1 MCLSGLYGE
10 YYPGPILMSGSFVNM
25 SACTICGKKCKNKK
39 GLALHKRL
47 KHSALFPET
56 NNNEKMDSTQN
67 FATTTELNNLKEFLC
82 EMINSLAAQT
92 SSVLAKL
99 KD

>member
-1 MCLSGLYGE
+1 
-10 YYPGPILMSGSFVNM
+10 M
-25 SACTICGKKCKNKK
+25 SACTICGKKCKNKR

-47 KHSALFPET
+47 KHAALFPV
-56 NNNEKMDSTQN
+56 NNSDEKMDTTKN

-99 KD
+99 